1 VTTFFENQQIIM
13 IRFLLLFCF
22 AICFQQVDAQTYT
35 TRKTTS
41 EKALRFYDSG
51 RKSAKIG
58 DFEKAIKFY
67 EKALKQDPNFI
78 DAKAQIANCKHDLN
92 DLEGAIADFKSIIQ
106 MAPDY
111 SKNIYYT
118 LALTEWK
125 TQNYEAAVISF
136 ENYLTKENK
145 NEVRINKA
153 KKFIENGKFAAKAIK
168 NPVPYNPERLT
179 DNINTTDAQE
189 YLPTITADDESFIFT
204 RQHKGSEDFFYSK
217 RTADGWSKAVPM
229 GAMNTHL
236 NEGAQAISGDGKLFI
251 FTGCNRKNG
260 LGSCD
265 LYYSRQITE
274 GQWSKPRNLGRPVNS
289 PAWESQPSLST
300 DGRTL
305 YFVSDREGNGKRDI
319 FVCYRRKKGW
329 TEPEPLSDIINTPEH
344 DQSPFLHP
352 DGKTLYFMSQGHPG
366 MGNDDLYFSK
376 QQPDGTWATP
386 QNLGYPI
393 NTEQHE
399 GALFVARDGKT
410 AYFATDRIAKK
421 TKEQEEVNAFENPMA
436 KVDID
441 IYSFEL
447 PEAARATPVTY
458 VKAIV
463 KDAGTKKP
471 LQAYTQLTNLSTQK
485 NSYDG
490 STDKGGELLVCIP
503 LGDNYGLHVERP
515 GYTFHSENFSLKEVT
530 SLVDPYTL
538 EIFLKK
544 IPEPTTTTT
553 PTTMPVKSEP
563 IILKN
568 VFFATASAELRPES
582 IDELTRLKEMLE
594 TNASLRIQIN
604 GHTDNV
610 GDDQSNLTLSD
621 NRAKAVEDFLIQN
634 GISSS
639 RLSHKGFGET
649 SPIDSNDTEIG
660 RQNNRRTEFLIL

>member
-1 VTTFFENQQIIM
+1 M

-22 AICFQQVDAQTYT
+22 AIYFQQVNAQTYT
-35 TRKTTS
+35 TRKNTTK
-41 EKALRFYDSG
+41 KALKLYDAGKNSFD
-51 RKSAKIG
+51 AN
-58 DFEKAIKFY
+58 DYVKAIKSFQ
-67 EKALKQDPNFI
+67 KALKQDPNFI
-78 DAKAQIANCKHDLN
+78 NAKVQIAHSKYNLKDFS
-92 DLEGAIADFKSIIQ
+92 GAKVGYQEIIDIAPNYKKSIYYQIGLT
-106 MAPDY
+106 DWN
-111 SKNIYYT
+111 SKN
-118 LALTEWK
+118 
-125 TQNYEAAVISF
+125 YEQAITSF
-136 ENYLTKENK
+136 EKYLTLEPK
-145 NEVRINKA
+145 NQKSIRRA
-153 KKFIENGKFAAKAIK
+153 KQYIANGKFTANAIK
-168 NPVPYNPERLT
+168 NPVPYNPQRLT
-179 DNINTTDAQE
+179 DNINS
-189 YLPTITADDESFIFT
+189 ITAFEYSPRISLDDQSLIFT
-204 RQHKGSEDFFYSK
+204 RKEGKKEDFFISTK
-217 RTADGWSKAVPM
+217 SPDGWSEAKPLTSL
-229 GAMNTHL
+229 NTPL
-236 NEGAQAISGDGKLFI
+236 KEGIHTVSADGKLFI
-251 FTGCNRKNG
+251 FTACSREDGVG
-260 LGSCD
+260 GCD
-265 LYYSRQITE
+265 LYYSRQLSKGNWT
-274 GQWSKPRNLGRPVNS
+274 KPRNLGQPVNS
-289 PAWESQPSLST
+289 PAWESQPSLT
-300 DGRTL
+300 ADGRTL
-305 YFVSDREGNGKRDI
+305 YFASNRKNKRTSDI
-319 FVCYRRKKGW
+319 FVCHRKKKGW
-329 TEPEPLSDIINTPEH
+329 TEPILISKKINTPKEDH
-344 DQSPFLHP
+344 YPFIHP
-352 DGKTLYFMSQGHPG
+352 DGKTLYFTSNGHPG
-366 MGNDDLYFSK
+366 MGKNDIYLSRK
-376 QQPDGTWATP
+376 QDDGTWSTP

-393 NTEQHE
+393 NTNNEE
-399 GALFVARDGKT
+399 DGGVFVTRDGKT
-410 AYFATDRIAKK
+410 SYFSSDRLAKK
-421 TKEQEEVNAFENPMA
+421 KVKESDIKAFDSPN
-436 KVDID
+436 KKLDID

-594 TNASLRIQIN
+594 ANASLRIQIN